1 MKTICPNCK
10 REDTMNYDATWG
22 VCNACGWRG
31 NPSAFG
37 WNLEEALKEDFPDDD
52 IMKEWEENIKNDHN
66 KPFFHTDI
74 EPEPVEEPPKPKK
87 GERLHT
93 MYEDENGN
101 IVVGDDW

>member
-1 MKTICPNCK
+1 MTTVCPNCK

-22 VCNACGWRG
+22 VCNSCGWRG

-37 WNLEEALKEDFPDDD
+37 FDYAELDKMDAEDDEPLSDEEIADIKESEED
-52 IMKEWEENIKNDHN
+52 IKA
-66 KPFFHTDI
+66 
-74 EPEPVEEPPKPKK
+74 
-87 GERLHT
+87 GRLHT

>member
-37 WNLEEALKEDFPDDD
+37 W
-52 IMKEWEENIKNDHN
+52 
-66 KPFFHTDI
+66 T
-74 EPEPVEEPPKPKK
+74 PEPVEEPPKRKK

>member
-1 MKTICPNCK
+1 MTTICPNCK

-37 WNLEEALKEDFPDDD
+37 WNPEEALKEDFP
-52 IMKEWEENIKNDHN
+52 EETK
-66 KPFFHTDI
+66 
-74 EPEPVEEPPKPKK
+74 PPKRKK

-101 IVVGDDW
+101 IVVSDDW